1 MHSDSEYVLLACGSL
16 PSLSQRGHFRADRV
30 NFKYLSIRVGFHDG
44 QDWQFIPK
52 ENVHLL
58 LGVPAV
64 IDCQIPLPRQTTVA
78 LTGLFTPLPVFNR
91 ATASYYT

>member
-1 MHSDSEYVLLACGSL
+1 MACGSL
-16 PSLSQRGHFRADRV
+16 LSVAPQGLLRADQL
-30 NFKYLSIRVGFHDG
+30 NFNQLSIRVGFHDG

-78 LTGLFTPLPVFNR
+78 LTGLYTPLPVFNR
-91 ATASYYT
+91 ATTSYHT